1 METHLTC
8 SRWLQMIPS
17 AWTCLRTIFG
27 RFSEIWN
34 FWSKF
39 GRLKKLQDFDGD
51 FFSKVTRSAPKFVEG
66 SLGMYNGLLAQQELS
81 SSKTVAVRSIWNLDF
96 WDLAK
101 FLEKVLSIKVE
112 HFLTFSKSHQIC
124 SKFCGRVAGHIKK
137 ILAPQ
142 VFAPAQKLWP
152 WEEKVLSIK
161 VEHFL
166 TFSKSHQICSKLC
179 GREPGHIIKTF
190 APQVLVSS
198 SKTVAVRSIW
208 NLDFW
213 DLE

>member
-1 METHLTC
+1 MLNVTPIGWWVSL
-8 SRWLQMIPS
+8 
-17 AWTCLRTIFG
+17 IFYKIGKFSIFFFCRIFTQLG
-27 RFSEIWN
+27 RQEHNWVHYDI
-34 FWSKF
+34 SK
-39 GRLKKLQDFDGD
+39 D
-51 FFSKVTRSAPKFVEG
+51 
-66 SLGMYNGLLAQQELS
+66 ELS
-81 SSKTVAVRSIWNLDF
+81 SSKTVAVRSIWILDF

-142 VFAPAQKLWP
+142 VFAVAQKLWP